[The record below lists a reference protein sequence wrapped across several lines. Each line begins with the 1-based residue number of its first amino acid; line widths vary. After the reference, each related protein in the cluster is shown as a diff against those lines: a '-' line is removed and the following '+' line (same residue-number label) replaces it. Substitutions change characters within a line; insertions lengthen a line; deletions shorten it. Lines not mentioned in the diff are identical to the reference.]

1 MSHELPLLE
10 GSGIVVKAADWV
22 GTRFVI
28 EFREREFLIEARENR
43 LNVYL
48 SHEREPLGVVRF
60 GGAGCG
66 AIWRLGDCIGEYGM
80 DEAGKYLVTPIE
92 QGFKSS
98 QGGLEVDP
106 LFHLLQSLTT
116 GHDQVWEVG
125 WGPAHSFRWQVAR

>member
-1 MSHELPLLE
+1 MSHEFASLL
-10 GSGIVVKAADWV
+10 GSGIVVKAADLV

-28 EFREREFLIEARENR
+28 EFREREFLIEARDNR
-43 LNVYL
+43 LNVYV

-60 GGAGCG
+60 GGGDSG
-66 AIWRLGDCIGEYGM
+66 AIWRLGDCIGEYRM

-98 QGGLEVDP
+98 QDGLEVDP

-116 GHDQVWEVG
+116 GGDRISEAG
-125 WGPAHSFRWQVAR
+125 WSPAASFGWQVAR